1 MVGYNRLTR
10 GKLKVHGN
18 ALVAH
23 GGGPT
28 TVLNSSLAGIVEECR
43 AAGIG
48 KVFGAQ
54 GGATGILEESF
65 ADLLAEP
72 ESFWT
77 LAALSPGSLLGSSRA
92 KIGEHD
98 FETMLGVLRRYD
110 IRYIF
115 LNGGNGTMELSLRLS
130 QAILNS
136 SYEAFVIGVPKTI
149 DNDLAMT
156 DHSPGYASAA
166 RFFAYALRDIGA
178 DNRALPGITVVEIL
192 GRNAGW
198 LAAATVLA
206 RGHADD
212 APHLIYMPERPLPFD
227 RLAEDVERCYL
238 RLGRAVIAVCEG
250 QLDEKGEPF
259 GADTRV
265 SSRAPLALNLA
276 HVLSQRLSKAL
287 QVSARSEKP
296 GLLGRSCSALV
307 SEVDRAEAFAC
318 GRAAVRAGLAGTV
331 GKMITLERKPGAAYE
346 CTTGLADLAEV
357 AAQER
362 LFPQAWLPQEP
373 TDDMPAFRAW
383 LQPLT
388 GDIAPLPLL
397 GAGISR
403 SGCLTLRD

>member
-1 MVGYNRLTR
+1 M
-10 GKLKVHGN
+10 KVHGS
-18 ALVAH
+18 AIVAH

-43 AAGIG
+43 GAGIE
-48 KVFGAQ
+48 KLYGAL
-54 GGATGILEESF
+54 GGATGILEETF
-65 ADLLAEP
+65 ADLLAESD
-72 ESFWT
+72 SFWVQ
-77 LAALSPGSLLGSSRA
+77 AALSPGSILGSSRA
-92 KIGEHD
+92 KIAEHD
-98 FETMLGVLRRYD
+98 FETMLNVLRRHD

-130 QAILNS
+130 EAIAKS

-166 RFFAYALRDIGA
+166 RFFAYGLRDIGA

-198 LAAATVLA
+198 LAAATIQA
-206 RGHADD
+206 RRHDDD

-259 GADTRV
+259 GADTRA

-276 HVLSQRLSKAL
+276 HVLSQRLSKSL

-296 GLLGRSCSALV
+296 GLLGRSCAALV

-318 GRAAVRAGLAGTV
+318 GRAAVRAGLEGVA
-331 GKMITLERKPGAAYE
+331 GKMITLERKPGPAYE
-346 CTTGLADLAEV
+346 CNTGLADLAEV
-357 AAQER
+357 AARER
-362 LFPQAWLPQEP
+362 LFPASWLPQEP
-373 TDDMPAFRAW
+373 TDDMPEFRAW
-383 LQPLT
+383 LEPLT
-388 GDIAPLPLL
+388 GCIAPLPHL
-397 GAGISR
+397 GGGIS
-403 SGCLTLRD
+403 SPGCLKLRN

>member
-1 MVGYNRLTR
+1 MKIR
-10 GKLKVHGN
+10 GN

-28 TVLNSSLAGIVEECR
+28 TVLNASLAGIVEECR
-43 AAGIG
+43 GAGIE
-48 KVFGAQ
+48 KLFGAIS
-54 GGATGILEESF
+54 GATGILEETF

-72 ESFWT
+72 EAFWAQ
-77 LAALSPGSLLGSSRA
+77 AALSPGSLLGSSRA
-92 KIGEHD
+92 KMSEQD
-98 FETMLGVLRRYD
+98 FETMLQVLRKRD

-130 QAILNS
+130 QAIVDS
-136 SYEAFVIGVPKTI
+136 SYEAFVVGVPKTI
-149 DNDLAMT
+149 DNDLAIT

-166 RFFAYALRDIGA
+166 RFFAYAVRDIGA

-198 LAAATVLA
+198 LAAATIQA
-206 RGHADD
+206 RCHPDD

-259 GADTRV
+259 GADSRA

-276 HVLSQRLSKAL
+276 HVLSQRLSKVL
-287 QVSARSEKP
+287 KVSARSEKP

-307 SEVDRAEAFAC
+307 SEVDRTEAFGC
-318 GRAAVRAGLAGTV
+318 GRAAVRAGLSGTL
-331 GKMITLERKPGAAYE
+331 GKMITLERTPGPKYE
-346 CTTGLADLAEV
+346 CTTGLADLADV

-362 LFPQAWLPQEP
+362 LFPRAWLPVEP
-373 TDDMPAFRAW
+373 THDMPAFRAW
-383 LQPLT
+383 LEPLT
-388 GDIAPLPLL
+388 GRISSLPLL
-397 GAGISR
+397 GGGISSSR
-403 SGCLTLRD
+403 WLKLRD

>member
-1 MVGYNRLTR
+1 
-10 GKLKVHGN
+10 
-18 ALVAH
+18 
-23 GGGPT
+23 
-28 TVLNSSLAGIVEECR
+28 
-43 AAGIG
+43 
-48 KVFGAQ
+48 
-54 GGATGILEESF
+54 
-65 ADLLAEP
+65 
-72 ESFWT
+72 
-77 LAALSPGSLLGSSRA
+77 
-92 KIGEHD
+92 
-98 FETMLGVLRRYD
+98 MLRVLRRHD

-130 QAILNS
+130 EAIAKS
-136 SYEAFVIGVPKTI
+136 SHEAFVVGVPKTI

-198 LAAATVLA
+198 LAAATIQA
-206 RGHADD
+206 RSHDDD

-250 QLDEKGEPF
+250 QLDEKGEAF

-296 GLLGRSCSALV
+296 GLLGRACSALV

-318 GRAAVRAGLAGTV
+318 GRAAVLAGLEGTL
-331 GKMITLERKPGAAYE
+331 GKMITLERNPCPAYE

-362 LFPQAWLPQEP
+362 LFPQAWLPAEP
-373 TDDMPAFRAW
+373 ADDMPEFRAW
-383 LQPLT
+383 LEPLT
-388 GDIAPLPLL
+388 GRIPPLPHL
-397 GAGISR
+397 GGISS
-403 SGCLTLRD
+403 SGCLRLRD

>member
-1 MVGYNRLTR
+1 M
-10 GKLKVHGN
+10 KVHGN

-43 AAGIG
+43 SVGIE
-48 KVFGAQ
+48 KLYGAL
-54 GGATGILEESF
+54 GGATGILEETF

-77 LAALSPGSLLGSSRA
+77 QAALAPGSLLGSSRA
-92 KIGEHD
+92 KIAEQD
-98 FETMLGVLRRYD
+98 FETMVNVLRRQD

-130 QAILNS
+130 GAIAGS
-136 SYEAFVIGVPKTI
+136 SYEAFVVGVPKTI

-166 RFFAYALRDIGA
+166 RFFAYALRDVGA

-198 LAAATVLA
+198 LAAATIQA
-206 RGHADD
+206 RCHADD

-250 QLDEKGEPF
+250 QLDEKGEAF
-259 GADTRV
+259 GADTRA

-318 GRAAVRAGLAGTV
+318 GRAAVQAGLEGVA
-331 GKMITLERKPGAAYE
+331 GKMITLERKPCPAYE
-346 CTTGLADLAEV
+346 CATGLADLAHV
-357 AAQER
+357 AARER
-362 LFPQAWLPQEP
+362 LFPQAWLPKEP
-373 TDDMPAFRAW
+373 ADDMPEFRAW
-383 LQPLT
+383 LEPLT
-388 GDIAPLPLL
+388 GRIPRLPHL
-397 GAGISR
+397 G
-403 SGCLTLRD
+403 GCSKLRD

>member
-1 MVGYNRLTR
+1 
-10 GKLKVHGN
+10 LKVHGN

-28 TVLNSSLAGIVEECR
+28 TVLNSSLSGIVEECR
-43 AAGIG
+43 SAGVG
-48 KVFGAQ
+48 KLYGAL
-54 GGATGILEESF
+54 GGATGILEETF

-72 ESFWT
+72 ELFWT
-77 LAALSPGSLLGSSRA
+77 HAALSPGSLLGSSRA
-92 KIGEHD
+92 KIAEQD
-98 FETMLGVLRRYD
+98 FDTMLRVLRRHD

-115 LNGGNGTMELSLRLS
+115 LNGGNGTMELSVRLS
-130 QAILNS
+130 EAIANS
-136 SYEAFVIGVPKTI
+136 SHEAFVVGVPKTI

-198 LAAATVLA
+198 LAAATIQA
-206 RGHADD
+206 RGHDDD

-250 QLDEKGEPF
+250 QLDEKGEAF
-259 GADTRV
+259 GADTRA

-296 GLLGRSCSALV
+296 GLLGRACSALA
-307 SEVDRAEAFAC
+307 SEVDREEAFAC
-318 GRAAVRAGLAGTV
+318 GRAAVRAGLEGVT
-331 GKMITLERKPGAAYE
+331 GKMITLERKPCPVYE
-346 CTTGLADLAEV
+346 CTTGLADLADV
-357 AAQER
+357 AVHER
-362 LFPQAWLPQEP
+362 LFPQAWLPKEP
-373 TDDMPAFRAW
+373 ADDMPEFRAW
-383 LQPLT
+383 LEPLT
-388 GDIAPLPLL
+388 GPIPPLPLL
-397 GAGISR
+397 AGGISS